1 MSRACICVYE
11 CDQFVSTRIIILP
24 FSPFV
29 YSLSLSSLFSLSP
42 PSPSPSPSPLPSSP
56 LSLSPPLPLPPSL
69 SHLYTHTHTH
79 INIQQFSLN
88 PPHFVW
94 LMTQQRRHST
104 RWPVSFPSQMLPLSA
119 CERLRYVAIETE
131 VTLNFIVHMNS

>member
-42 PSPSPSPSPLPSSP
+42 PSPSPSPSPLPSSSSLSLPSLSPSP
-56 LSLSPPLPLPPSL
+56 LSLSSL
-69 SHLYTHTHTH
+69 HTH

-119 CERLRYVAIETE
+119 CERLWYVAIKTE
-131 VTLNFIVHMNS
+131 VTLG